1 MGEGVGARQRLLQV
15 LDRPVSRDAVAAFAR
30 GVWKLVFVL
39 VATLVVLF
47 ALGWALQTVRGSDG
61 GGSHVQT
68 AKTGGEP

>member
-39 VATLVVLF
+39 VVTLAILF
-47 ALGWALQTVRGSDG
+47 AIGWAIQTVSNDEGSRGK
-61 GGSHVQT
+61 T
-68 AKTGGEP
+68 ATTVGEE